1 MQPIFQRLSSLKYLF
16 RPLALVGIGI
26 VLLSLGLAYIVVALY
41 HSVDFPYFFYYVTLQ
56 FLPRW
61 TRGFL
66 LGGAGLAVLAVG
78 TWQLSNVAVIPLA
91 SEQENEG
98 ELLLGYR
105 RLKSTPVVTVLS
117 GGSGML
123 VLAGLGQHVRQL
135 VCVTPI
141 QDSVEYYY
149 RAASLLQFENVIYV
163 PPSPA
168 PVQVFVELDD
178 GSRHNIRHDL
188 THNDQLTNR
197 HVQNIYLAD
206 QDGNPR
212 DNVALPLLRQASDAI
227 ANADAIILGPG
238 SLFASIIPDLL
249 VPEVREA
256 IKRSKA
262 HKIYICNLMTEQ
274 GLTTG
279 FNVAEHIRQIKR
291 YGQFTPDYVLVDVQ
305 RIEPDIRRLY
315 EAANQIPVQLTP
327 EEYEETMV
335 PTTDRVTTRSV
346 VVEGAE
352 VIEADLASTIVQV
365 SAMLDHPGESR
376 AVRVLRHDPEKVTAA
391 VLEVLRRM

>member
-1 MQPIFQRLSSLKYLF
+1 MQAIFNRLSSLKYLL

-26 VLLSLGLAYIVVALY
+26 VLLSLGLAYFVVALY
-41 HSVDFPYFFYYVTLQ
+41 HTVDVPDFFYYVTLQ

-66 LGGAGLAVLAVG
+66 LGGAGLAILIAG
-78 TWQLSNVAVIPLA
+78 IWQLSSVVVISLTP
-91 SEQENEG
+91 EQETDG
-98 ELLLGYR
+98 ELLVGYR
-105 RLKSTPVVTVLS
+105 QLKSAPFVTVLS

-123 VLAGLGQHVRQL
+123 VLAGLGRDVRQL

-141 QDSVEYYY
+141 QDPVEYYY

-197 HVQNIYLAD
+197 HVQQIYLAD
-206 QDGNPR
+206 DHGQPCE
-212 DNVALPLLRQASDAI
+212 NVALPLLRQASEAI

-238 SLFASIIPDLL
+238 SLFAIIIPNLL
-249 VPEVREA
+249 IPEVREA

-262 HKIYICNLMTEQ
+262 RKIYICNLMTEPA
-274 GLTTG
+274 LTTG

-305 RIEPDIRRLY
+305 RIEPAIRRLY
-315 EAANQIPVQLTP
+315 EAANQVPVQLTP

-365 SAMLDHPGESR
+365 SATLDRPGESR
-376 AVRVLRHDPEKVTAA
+376 AVRVLRHDPEKVTGAI
-391 VLEVLRRM
+391 LEVLRRT